1 MTRARR
7 ARLARPVVVTAVAV
21 RAGPGRIG
29 TVRIGPVSAGL
40 WIVLGSAILIGPAG
54 AAAAPVP
61 SASAGLQP
69 SQCAPQ
75 RQYRHCLRYGFTGDD
90 QSFTVPG
97 RVRSLRVLE
106 WGAGGGGASAG
117 RPQYSAGAGGFT
129 AGDVAV
135 HPGEQLTV
143 SVGQGGYTSGT
154 GWDQIVYGGG
164 GFGGNGVRTGGS
176 GGGMSSLWQGAYA
189 TTPILIAGGG
199 GGASP
204 GSQTAASPGPH
215 PAVIGGGGGGGLG
228 GGWDGTEYS
237 GQGGGQYGGGSPGG
251 PPVPC
256 DGSGIGGTAPTGGQ
270 QYSGGNGAGSDPD
283 PPRKGAVAAG
293 GGGGGGGYFGGGGGT
308 CQVYVT
314 SHPNGA
320 GGGGSGYL
328 EDGNVTHASTI
339 AGRDGIAAGLD
350 QGTPP
355 AGAAMRSPFYRP
367 DLGWGGG
374 RSGAGNGGN
383 GQIVIEWGVR
393 PAPSRSVPS
402 RSVPSRS
409 APSRPAPHSPPVP
422 RQRPAPAPGSP
433 LAGGHSAGPGR
444 RLLPRTGFPFL
455 QVGIVAVILIG
466 LGVGVTWAGG
476 RRPEG

>member
-7 ARLARPVVVTAVAV
+7 AWLASPVAV
-21 RAGPGRIG
+21 RAGAA
-29 TVRIGPVSAGL
+29 SAGL
-40 WIVLGSAILIGPAG
+40 WLALVSAILIGPAG

-61 SASAGLQP
+61 SASGGFQP
-69 SQCAPQ
+69 SRCAPQ
-75 RQYRHCLRYGFTGDD
+75 RQYLHCLRYGFAGDD
-90 QSFTVPG
+90 ESFTTPG
-97 RVRSLRVLE
+97 RVSSLRVLE

-129 AGDVAV
+129 VGDVVV
-135 HPGEQLTV
+135 HPGERLTV
-143 SVGQGGYTSGT
+143 SVGQGGYASGT

-164 GFGGNGVRTGGS
+164 GFGGNGLSTGAS
-176 GGGMSSLWQGAYA
+176 GGGMSSLWQGAFG

-204 GSQTAASPGPH
+204 GSQTAAARGPH
-215 PAVIGGGGGGGLG
+215 PAVIGGGGGGGQG

-237 GQGGGQYGGGSPGG
+237 GQGGGQYGGGNPGG

-256 DGSGIGGTAPTGGQ
+256 DGSGIGGTAPTPGQ
-270 QYSGGNGAGSDPD
+270 QYSGGNGAGSDPA
-283 PPRKGAVAAG
+283 PPGKGVLAAG

-314 SHPNGA
+314 GYPNGS

-328 EDGNVTHASTI
+328 EDGNVSHASTI
-339 AGRDGIAAGLD
+339 AGRNGTTAGLD
-350 QGTPP
+350 RGTPP
-355 AGAAMRSPFYRP
+355 ARAALRSPFYRP

-374 RSGAGNGGN
+374 RSGADAGGN

-393 PAPSRSVPS
+393 PAPSRSA
-402 RSVPSRS
+402 R
-409 APSRPAPHSPPVP
+409 HSPPGP
-422 RQRPAPAPGSP
+422 RPRRRTAPDPGSP
-433 LAGGHSAGPGR
+433 LAGGHSAGPPSAGPPSAGPPSAGPPSGGLPSAGLVR
-444 RLLPRTGFPFL
+444 QGLLPRSGFPFM